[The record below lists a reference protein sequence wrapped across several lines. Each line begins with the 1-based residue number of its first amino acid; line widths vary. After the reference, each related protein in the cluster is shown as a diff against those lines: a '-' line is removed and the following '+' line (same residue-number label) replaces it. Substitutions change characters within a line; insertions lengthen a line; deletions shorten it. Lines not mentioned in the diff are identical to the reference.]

1 MTFLLYIGKNKDFL
15 RKFSKL
21 ENVQMIYAQNY
32 QDAITICI
40 RLKVRENIIVLHEQ
54 GEMNGDIEQI
64 GAFRKKFYQAYV
76 VLITDRLTPE
86 ASKVYLNSGINDT
99 VSLNI
104 TTARLRQKI
113 DIINKRQELL
123 YAHNRKKKDVR
134 HFILPQWKRC
144 FDILFSGAALIFLS
158 PVFLLIA
165 IAIRMESKGPV
176 IYKSKRVGTN
186 YTIFNFLKFRSMY
199 TDADKKLKD
208 LAGQNQYQP
217 EGTPEIAKDFS
228 MEELG
233 GLMFGDDGVIDN
245 GGMLVSDD
253 FIIPEE
259 EFISRQNAL
268 DESPFIKIEKDP
280 RVTKVGRVLRKYSLD
295 ELPQLVNILKGDMSV
310 VGPRPERPELAE
322 EYEKTMPE
330 FEFRLQVKAG
340 LTGYA
345 QVTGLYD
352 TLPYDKL
359 KMDLMYIE
367 NYSIFLDLRIILMT
381 LKTAL
386 FPGETNEEANAHD
399 AQELLYQEEH
409 MQEQEQEKG
418 DHS

>member
-21 ENVQMIYAQNY
+21 ENVQMIYAPNY

-144 FDILFSGAALIFLS
+144 FDILFSGAALVFLS

-310 VGPRPERPELAE
+310 VGNRPLPLYEAERLTNDESIERFMAP
-322 EYEKTMPE
+322 
-330 FEFRLQVKAG
+330 AG
-340 LTGYA
+340 LTGLW
-345 QVTGLYD
+345 QVEKRGD
-352 TLPYDKL
+352 AGKL
-359 KMDLMYIE
+359 SAKERKELDLKYGRE
-367 NYSIFLDLRIILMT
+367 FSFFLDMKILFKT
-381 LKTAL
+381 LTA
-386 FPGETNEEANAHD
+386 FV
-399 AQELLYQEEH
+399 Q
-409 MQEQEQEKG
+409 KG
-418 DHS
+418 DV

>member
-1 MTFLLYIGKNKDFL
+1 
-15 RKFSKL
+15 
-21 ENVQMIYAQNY
+21 MIYAQNY

-54 GEMNGDIEQI
+54 GEMNGDIEQV

-99 VSLNI
+99 VSLHI

-144 FDILFSGAALIFLS
+144 FDILFSGAALVFLS

-310 VGPRPERPELAE
+310 VGNRPLPLYEAERLTNDESIERFMAP
-322 EYEKTMPE
+322 
-330 FEFRLQVKAG
+330 AG
-340 LTGYA
+340 LTGLW
-345 QVTGLYD
+345 QVEKRGD
-352 TLPYDKL
+352 AGKL
-359 KMDLMYIE
+359 SAKERKELDLKYGRE
-367 NYSIFLDLRIILMT
+367 FSFFLDMKILFKT
-381 LKTAL
+381 LTA
-386 FPGETNEEANAHD
+386 FV
-399 AQELLYQEEH
+399 Q
-409 MQEQEQEKG
+409 KG
-418 DHS
+418 DV

>member
-32 QDAITICI
+32 QDAITICV

-99 VSLNI
+99 VSLHI

-208 LAGQNQYQP
+208 LSGQNQYLP
-217 EGTPEIAKDFS
+217 EGIPEITEDFS
-228 MEELG
+228 MEELE
-233 GLMFGDDGVIDN
+233 GLIFGDDGVIDN

-310 VGPRPERPELAE
+310 VGNRPLPLYEAERLTNDESIERFMAP
-322 EYEKTMPE
+322 
-330 FEFRLQVKAG
+330 AG
-340 LTGYA
+340 LTGLW
-345 QVTGLYD
+345 QVEKRGD
-352 TLPYDKL
+352 AGKL
-359 KMDLMYIE
+359 SAKERKELDLKYGRE
-367 NYSIFLDLRIILMT
+367 FSFFLDMKILFKT
-381 LKTAL
+381 LTA
-386 FPGETNEEANAHD
+386 FV
-399 AQELLYQEEH
+399 Q
-409 MQEQEQEKG
+409 KG
-418 DHS
+418 DV

>member
-144 FDILFSGAALIFLS
+144 FDILFSGAALVFLS

-310 VGPRPERPELAE
+310 VGNRPLPLYEAERLTNDESIERFMAP
-322 EYEKTMPE
+322 
-330 FEFRLQVKAG
+330 AG
-340 LTGYA
+340 LTGLWA
-345 QVTGLYD
+345 GGKTGGCR
-352 TLPYDKL
+352 K
-359 KMDLMYIE
+359 
-367 NYSIFLDLRIILMT
+367 IIR
-381 LKTAL
+381 
-386 FPGETNEEANAHD
+386 
-399 AQELLYQEEH
+399 
-409 MQEQEQEKG
+409 
-418 DHS
+418 